1 MHGRSCQVPDGDD
14 APLALGGWS
23 CKDLSKL
30 STGYTKGNHTN
41 VLEEQRGTS
50 GTTFPDLLSFL
61 DAKRIKIFIGEN
73 VEDLTSIESQN
84 RAYVEQAMWPSSS
97 TLQLFQRFKAMPHAF
112 PYH

>member
-30 STGYTKGNHTN
+30 S
-41 VLEEQRGTS
+41 LEEQRGTS
-50 GTTFPDLLSFL
+50 GTTFRDLLSFL